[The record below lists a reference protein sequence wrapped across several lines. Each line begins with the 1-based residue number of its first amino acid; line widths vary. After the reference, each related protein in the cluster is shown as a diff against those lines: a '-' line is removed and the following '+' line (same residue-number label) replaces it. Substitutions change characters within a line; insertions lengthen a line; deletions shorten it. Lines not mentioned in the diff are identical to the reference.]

1 MELWGSP
8 MLDAGPVPLTGARM
22 VAPPELPPCMG
33 QVSER
38 EMRQMRQRVA
48 EGSALKHSTINMAA
62 HELARV
68 ARILHGGID
77 DDSDDSQ

>member
-1 MELWGSP
+1 
-8 MLDAGPVPLTGARM
+8 
-22 VAPPELPPCMG
+22 MG

>member
-1 MELWGSP
+1 
-8 MLDAGPVPLTGARM
+8 M

-48 EGSALKHSTINMAA
+48 EGYPRSKHSTINMAA